1 MLQRVQENIV
11 RRAALCIEVGCS
23 IYCKLKSKFVSYPH
37 DSFIFMQ
44 VTESVISIG
53 FLDTAKYVN
62 IIFFRKKS
70 AILPICTVRKAV

>member
-1 MLQRVQENIV
+1 MFYTGFESLNSVDG
-11 RRAALCIEVGCS
+11 LC
-23 IYCKLKSKFVSYPH
+23 SYPH

-53 FLDTAKYVN
+53 FLDTAKVVK